1 MCILQLG
8 TFQIRPGKKEN
19 DVLEMKKLSCYTK
32 LCFGPEHLTSLSS
45 WEHVNVKSDYSNVPL
60 SFSDLSSCFGYIL
73 NLAIWD

>member
-1 MCILQLG
+1 MGHFKSDLE
-8 TFQIRPGKKEN
+8 KKEN

-60 SFSDLSSCFGYIL
+60 SFSDLSSYFGYIL